1 MDRFASS
8 VIRVDDA
15 VGTRFGALLEHVCT
29 LSVLL
34 SVHHR
39 LVYTRTVKN
48 KGEKNLTRVASYV
61 TKEEPRLISLHTVY
75 NIPRVGYRE

>member
-29 LSVLL
+29 LGVLL
-34 SVHHR
+34 SVHHG

-48 KGEKNLTRVASYV
+48 KGEKNLT
-61 TKEEPRLISLHTVY
+61 
-75 NIPRVGYRE
+75 